1 MSKRKPLIVDETNL
15 YEGMKNLATG
25 YFDTIS
31 EFNRPQTDKPHFSYQ
46 TVKDL
51 DWGDAVKRILGDKK
65 IKDVLEKGK
74 SMLAEVGKVG
84 IGAAIGVGNRGRV

>member
-1 MSKRKPLIVDETNL
+1 MNKRPRVVKDTTNL
-15 YEGMKNLATG
+15 YDGLKNLATG

-51 DWGDAVKRILGDKK
+51 DWGEAVKRIRK
-65 IKDVLEKGK
+65 
-74 SMLAEVGKVG
+74 
-84 IGAAIGVGNRGRV
+84 